1 MQKLFLLSATVM
13 LLSVMSCKKSNDQKQ
28 ASRLLSV
35 YLSDNPADLDEVRID
50 IHSVEVKIDENNSG
64 DEQMIARL
72 DDNRSNDSLG
82 APGMTLWYGGIPAGD
97 SDEYGRWMAL
107 DFTPGIYD
115 ILKLRNGIDMLLGSV
130 EIPGTVRKIRIALGN
145 DNYVVKEGVQYPLAL
160 SDDSTNHHI
169 YIDVL
174 KESRV
179 INGDGS
185 VAVYLDFDLG
195 RSITENEGSYLLFP
209 YLRTL
214 PADRS
219 LEIEGYA
226 FPAEAAVMVSIY
238 NNADTATALP
248 GNDGYFRIRGLELG
262 RYNVKYHA
270 GNSAYK
276 DTTIQNFNIT
286 INKVTLPQMT
296 LSKH

>member
-1 MQKLFLLSATVM
+1 MHKLLFLFTIIM
-13 LLSVMSCKKSNDQKQ
+13 LLFVMGCKKSSDPK
-28 ASRLLSV
+28 AMSRLLSV
-35 YLSDNPADLDEVRID
+35 YLGDNPADLDEVSID

-82 APGMTLWYGGIPAGD
+82 APGMVLWHGGIPAGD
-97 SDEYGRWMAL
+97 SNEYGKWMAL

-130 EIPGTVRKIRIALGN
+130 EIPGTVRKIRVALGN
-145 DNYVVKEGVQYPLAL
+145 NNYVVKGGIQYPLSL

-195 RSITENEGSYLLFP
+195 RSVTENEGSYLLFP

-214 PADRS
+214 SADRS

-226 FPAEAAVMVSIY
+226 FPAEAAVMVSVY
-238 NNADTATALP
+238 NNTDTATALP
-248 GNDGYFRIRGLELG
+248 GNNGYFKIRGLELG

-276 DTTIQNFNIT
+276 DTTIQNFDIT
-286 INKVTLPQMT
+286 INKVVLPKMT

>member
-1 MQKLFLLSATVM
+1 M
-13 LLSVMSCKKSNDQKQ
+13 LLLIMSCGKSNDSKP
-28 ASRLLSV
+28 APHLLSV

-50 IHSVEVKIDENNSG
+50 IHSVEVKIDEDNSG

-82 APGMTLWYGGIPAGD
+82 APGLTLWHGGIPAGD
-97 SDEYGRWMAL
+97 SNEYGKWMAI

-115 ILKLRNGIDMLLGSV
+115 ILKLRNGIEMLLGSV
-130 EIPGTVRKIRIALGN
+130 GTPGTVRKIRVALGN
-145 DNYVVKEGVQYPLAL
+145 NNYVVKEGTQYPLAL

-185 VAVYLDFDLG
+185 IAVYLDFDLG
-195 RSITENEGSYLLFP
+195 RSVTENESDYLLFP
-209 YLRTL
+209 YLRAL
-214 PADRS
+214 PANRS

-226 FPAEAAVMVSIY
+226 FPAEAAVMVSVY
-238 NNADTATALP
+238 NSRDTATALP
-248 GNDGYFRIRGLELG
+248 GNNGYFRIRGLELG
-262 RYNVKYHA
+262 RYNVKYQA

-276 DTTIQNFNIT
+276 DTTIQNLDIT
-286 INKVTLPQMT
+286 INKVSLPPMT
-296 LSKH
+296 LSLH